1 MKKIDPFEADEA
13 FMQFITQVRDIL
25 ERGLKEEVEMKM
37 SSDEVM
43 VEEVAEVEGGGG
55 GDEVGGCGTH
65 PGYWSEESER
75 LMSLRH

>member
-1 MKKIDPFEADEA
+1 MINYYLADINLGLSFLE
-13 FMQFITQVRDIL
+13 REKYL

-55 GDEVGGCGTH
+55 GDEVGRCGTH